1 MPDRTD
7 SKESETSC
15 ANFLQRFTYIVQS
28 NLNETYHT
36 DALPRLFNS
45 YVCEPSSDEQPARE
59 ADLTEI
65 SASVP
70 RDLSDAGTY
79 TILDALERTIWW
91 ESTPAYIKDFS
102 EVMLIR
108 LKREDYEGGAG
119 VEILPKLPMGRFAF
133 EYYQQ
138 AVDKIRERK
147 GIQDILE
154 KLKNREEQLSS
165 INKSGTKYQAPQILE
180 ATLEYVSQMEG
191 KKFVDVG
198 AEDDED
204 TSRMDIDTEK
214 VFPAISGLL
223 RSSIQ
228 SLNEELE
235 SILIPA

>member
-1 MPDRTD
+1 
-7 SKESETSC
+7 
-15 ANFLQRFTYIVQS
+15 
-28 NLNETYHT
+28 
-36 DALPRLFNS
+36 
-45 YVCEPSSDEQPARE
+45 
-59 ADLTEI
+59 
-65 SASVP
+65 
-70 RDLSDAGTY
+70 
-79 TILDALERTIWW
+79 
-91 ESTPAYIKDFS
+91 
-102 EVMLIR
+102 MLIR